1 MLILVKSGKINY
13 FLNGIS
19 MSRIDIDL
27 NPVTLITV
35 DAIGKPGERVFY
47 LQGKGSDQV
56 ITLLVEKFQI
66 QTMALAI
73 ENLMSE
79 LREKTPD
86 LAEATPNYK
95 EEDMTLEPPL
105 DPLFRVG
112 ELSLGY
118 DPEQDL
124 MVLIAKEVP
133 MDAPDATDEE
143 LSEVRF
149 WCTRSQLWSMSRWGI
164 ELASRGRPV
173 WPSTGEPILPPGEF
187 SPKNNGHK
195 TTP

>member
-1 MLILVKSGKINY
+1 
-13 FLNGIS
+13 
-19 MSRIDIDL
+19 MSHIEIDL
-27 NPVTLITV
+27 NPITHITV
-35 DAIGKPGERVFY
+35 DAIGQPGERVFY
-47 LQGKGSDQV
+47 LQGKSSNQV

-66 QTMALAI
+66 QTLALAI
-73 ENLMSE
+73 ENLMVELSE
-79 LREKTPD
+79 KAPD
-86 LAEATPNYK
+86 LADASPSYN
-95 EEDMTLEPPL
+95 EDEMILEPPL

-118 DPEQDL
+118 DQEQDL
-124 MVLIAKEVP
+124 LILIAKEVST
-133 MDAPDATDEE
+133 ALTDTEDE
-143 LSEVRF
+143 DLSEVRF
-149 WCTRSQLWSMSRWGI
+149 WCTRSQLWAMGRWSI

>member
-1 MLILVKSGKINY
+1 MN
-13 FLNGIS
+13 
-19 MSRIDIDL
+19 IDL
-27 NPVTLITV
+27 NPVSHITV
-35 DAIGKPGERVFY
+35 DAIGQPGERVFY
-47 LQGKGSDQV
+47 LQGKNEDQV

-66 QTMALAI
+66 QTLALAI

-79 LREKTPD
+79 LREKMPD
-86 LAEATPNYK
+86 ISPASPDY
-95 EEDMTLEPPL
+95 EEENMVLEVPL
-105 DPLFRVG
+105 DPIFRVG

-118 DPEQDL
+118 DPGHDL

-133 MDAPDATDEE
+133 LDNPDTEDES
-143 LSEVRF
+143 LSEIRF
-149 WCTRSQLWSMSRWGI
+149 WCTRSQLWALSRWGI

>member
-1 MLILVKSGKINY
+1 
-13 FLNGIS
+13 
-19 MSRIDIDL
+19 MSRINIDL
-27 NPVTLITV
+27 NPITHITV
-35 DAIGKPGERVFY
+35 DAIGQPGDRVFY
-47 LQGKGSDQV
+47 LQGKNDRQA

-66 QTMALAI
+66 QTLALAI

-79 LREKTPD
+79 LREKLPHISD
-86 LAEATPNYK
+86 ASPNYD
-95 EEDMTLEPPL
+95 EEDMVLEPPL

-118 DPEQDL
+118 DTEQDL
-124 MVLIAKEVP
+124 MILIAKEVSVDMP
-133 MDAPDATDEE
+133 EGDDDR

-149 WCTRSQLWSMSRWGI
+149 WCSRSQIWSMGRWAI

>member
-1 MLILVKSGKINY
+1 
-13 FLNGIS
+13 

-27 NPVTLITV
+27 NPVTQITF
-35 DAIGKPGERVFY
+35 DAIGKPGERIFY
-47 LQGKGSDQV
+47 LQGRAPDEV
-56 ITLLVEKFQI
+56 VTLLVEKFQI
-66 QTMALAI
+66 QTLALAI
-73 ENLMSE
+73 ESLMLE
-79 LREKTPD
+79 LQEKTPD
-86 LAEATPNYK
+86 LLEASPNYI
-95 EEDMTLEPPL
+95 EEQMTLDPPL

-118 DPEQDL
+118 DPAQDL
-124 MVLIAKEVP
+124 MVLIADEIPVE
-133 MDAPDATDEE
+133 DPDISEDD
-143 LSEVRF
+143 LSRVRF
-149 WCTRSQLWSMSRWGI
+149 WCTRSQLWALGRWGI

>member
-1 MLILVKSGKINY
+1 
-13 FLNGIS
+13 
-19 MSRIDIDL
+19 MSRINLDL
-27 NPVTLITV
+27 NPITQITV
-35 DAIGKPGERVFY
+35 DAIGQPGERVFY
-47 LQGKGSDQV
+47 LQGKSPNQS

-66 QTMALAI
+66 QTLALAI

-79 LREKTPD
+79 LQEKTPD
-86 LAEATPNYK
+86 LADASPNY
-95 EEDMTLEPPL
+95 EEEEMTLDPPL

-118 DPEQDL
+118 DPSQD
-124 MVLIAKEVP
+124 MMILIAKEMP
-133 MDAPDATDEE
+133 INLGEEDEE
-143 LSEVRF
+143 EEESLSEVRF
-149 WCTRSQLWSMSRWGI
+149 WCTRSQLWALGRWGI

-195 TTP
+195 STP

>member
-1 MLILVKSGKINY
+1 
-13 FLNGIS
+13 

-27 NPVTLITV
+27 NPVTHITV
-35 DAIGKPGERVFY
+35 DAIGQPGERVFY
-47 LQGKGSDQV
+47 LQGRSSDQV

-66 QTMALAI
+66 QTLALAI
-73 ENLMSE
+73 ENLMTE
-79 LREKTPD
+79 LQEKAPD
-86 LAEATPNYK
+86 IADASPIYD
-95 EEDMTLEPPL
+95 EDEMIIEPPL

-118 DPEQDL
+118 DQEQDL
-124 MVLIAKEVP
+124 LILIAKEVP
-133 MDAPDATDEE
+133 TGISDVEE
-143 LSEVRF
+143 EEEDLSEVRF
-149 WCTRSQLWSMSRWGI
+149 WCTRSQLWAMGRWGI

-195 TTP
+195 STP

>member
-1 MLILVKSGKINY
+1 
-13 FLNGIS
+13 
-19 MSRIDIDL
+19 MSRIEIDL
-27 NPVTLITV
+27 NPVTHITV
-35 DAIGKPGERVFY
+35 DAIGQPGERVFY
-47 LQGKGSDQV
+47 LQGKSSNQV

-66 QTMALAI
+66 QTLALAI
-73 ENLMSE
+73 ENLMVE
-79 LREKTPD
+79 LQEKAPD
-86 LAEATPNYK
+86 LADASPLYD
-95 EEDMTLEPPL
+95 EDEMILDPPL

-118 DPEQDL
+118 DQGRDL
-124 MVLIAKEVP
+124 LILIAKEVP
-133 MDAPDATDEE
+133 TGISDADVEE

-149 WCTRSQLWSMSRWGI
+149 WCTRSQLWAMGRWGI

>member
-1 MLILVKSGKINY
+1 
-13 FLNGIS
+13 
-19 MSRIDIDL
+19 MSRIDLDL
-27 NPVTLITV
+27 NPISHITV
-35 DAIGKPGERVFY
+35 DAVGQPGERVFY
-47 LQGKGSDQV
+47 LQGRNESQEA
-56 ITLLVEKFQI
+56 TLLVEKFQI
-66 QTMALAI
+66 QTLALAI

-79 LREKTPD
+79 LREKMPD
-86 LAEATPNYK
+86 LVDASPDYI
-95 EEDMTLEPPL
+95 EEQMVLDPPL

-118 DPEQDL
+118 DPGQDL
-124 MVLIAKEVP
+124 LILIAKEVP
-133 MDAPDATDEE
+133 VDLPEDDEE
-143 LSEVRF
+143 EDDSLSEIRF
-149 WCTRSQLWSMSRWGI
+149 WCTRSQLWALARWGI

>member
-1 MLILVKSGKINY
+1 
-13 FLNGIS
+13 
-19 MSRIDIDL
+19 MSQNSIDL
-27 NPVTLITV
+27 NPVSHITV
-35 DAIGKPGERVFY
+35 DAIGQPGERVVY
-47 LQGKGSDQV
+47 LQGKSSDQV

-66 QTMALAI
+66 QTLALAI
-73 ENLMSE
+73 ENLMAE

-86 LAEATPNYK
+86 LVEASPDY
-95 EEDMTLEPPL
+95 EEEAMILTPPL
-105 DPLFRVG
+105 DPLFRAG

-118 DPEQDL
+118 DPSQDL
-124 MVLIAKEVP
+124 MIVIAKKVP
-133 MDAPDATDEE
+133 MEIQDTGEDEPD
-143 LSEVRF
+143 EVRF
-149 WCTRSQLWSMSRWGI
+149 WCTRSQLWALGRWSI

>member
-1 MLILVKSGKINY
+1 
-13 FLNGIS
+13 
-19 MSRIDIDL
+19 MSRINKDL
-27 NPVTLITV
+27 NPVTHITV
-35 DAIGKPGERVFY
+35 DAIGQPGERVFY
-47 LQGKGSDQV
+47 LQGKNTSQE
-56 ITLLVEKFQI
+56 ITLLVEKFQV
-66 QTMALAI
+66 QTLALAI

-79 LREKTPD
+79 LREKMPD
-86 LAEATPNYK
+86 LVDATPEYQ
-95 EEDMTLEPPL
+95 EDDMILEPPL

-118 DPEQDL
+118 DPGQDL
-124 MVLIAKEVP
+124 MILIAKEVP
-133 MDAPDATDEE
+133 VDLAEERDEE
-143 LSEVRF
+143 SLSEIRF
-149 WCTRSQLWSMSRWGI
+149 WCTRSQLWAMARWGI

>member
-1 MLILVKSGKINY
+1 
-13 FLNGIS
+13 
-19 MSRIDIDL
+19 MSRINIDL
-27 NPVTLITV
+27 KPITHITV
-35 DAIGKPGERVFY
+35 DAIGQPGERVFY
-47 LQGKGSDQV
+47 LQGKSPNQV

-66 QTMALAI
+66 QTLALAI

-79 LREKTPD
+79 LREKSPD
-86 LAEATPNYK
+86 LANASPDYN
-95 EEDMTLEPPL
+95 EEEMTLDPPL
-105 DPLFRVG
+105 DPMFRVG

-118 DPEQDL
+118 DPSQDL
-124 MVLIAKEVP
+124 LILIAKEVP
-133 MDAPDATDEE
+133 VDFSEGQDEQD

-149 WCTRSQLWSMSRWGI
+149 WCTRSQLWAMSRWGI
-164 ELASRGRPV
+164 ELSSRGRPV

>member
-1 MLILVKSGKINY
+1 
-13 FLNGIS
+13 
-19 MSRIDIDL
+19 MSRIEIDL
-27 NPVTLITV
+27 NPVTHITV
-35 DAIGKPGERVFY
+35 DAIGQPGERVFY
-47 LQGKGSDQV
+47 LQGKSSNQV

-66 QTMALAI
+66 QTLALAI
-73 ENLMSE
+73 ENLMVE
-79 LREKTPD
+79 LQEKAPD
-86 LAEATPNYK
+86 LADASPLYD
-95 EEDMTLEPPL
+95 EDEMILDPPL

-118 DPEQDL
+118 DQGRDL
-124 MVLIAKEVP
+124 LILIAKEVP
-133 MDAPDATDEE
+133 TGISDTDVEE

-149 WCTRSQLWSMSRWGI
+149 WCTRSQLWAMGRWGI

>member
-1 MLILVKSGKINY
+1 MARIN
-13 FLNGIS
+13 
-19 MSRIDIDL
+19 IDL
-27 NPVTLITV
+27 HPITHITV
-35 DAIGKPGERVFY
+35 DAIGQPGERVFY
-47 LQGKGSDQV
+47 LQGRSPEQA

-66 QTMALAI
+66 QTLALAV
-73 ENLMSE
+73 ENLMVE
-79 LREKTPD
+79 LEEKSPE
-86 LAEATPNYK
+86 LAGASPVYD
-95 EEDMTLEPPL
+95 EDEMILEPPL

-118 DPEQDL
+118 DQEHDL
-124 MVLIAKEVP
+124 LILIAKEVP
-133 MDAPDATDEE
+133 TGMTESADEE
-143 LSEVRF
+143 NLGEVRF
-149 WCTRSQLWSMSRWGI
+149 WCTRSQLWAMGRWGI

>member
-1 MLILVKSGKINY
+1 MARLEL
-13 FLNGIS
+13 
-19 MSRIDIDL
+19 DL
-27 NPVTLITV
+27 NPITYITV
-35 DAIGKPGERVFY
+35 DAIGQPGERVFY
-47 LQGKGSDQV
+47 LQGRSLDQV
-56 ITLLVEKFQI
+56 VTLLVEKYQI
-66 QTMALAI
+66 QTLALAI
-73 ENLMSE
+73 ENLMAE
-79 LREKTPD
+79 LFEKAPE
-86 LAEATPNYK
+86 LGEASPIYD
-95 EEDMTLEPPL
+95 EDEMMLEPPL

-118 DPEQDL
+118 QQEQDL
-124 MVLIAKEVP
+124 LVLIAKEVTT
-133 MDAPDATDEE
+133 ALTESDEE

-149 WCTRSQLWSMSRWGI
+149 WCTRSQLWALSRWGI

>member
-1 MLILVKSGKINY
+1 MMAQ
-13 FLNGIS
+13 LN
-19 MSRIDIDL
+19 IDL
-27 NPVTLITV
+27 NPITHITV
-35 DAIGKPGERVFY
+35 DAIGQPGERVFY
-47 LQGKGSDQV
+47 LQGKSPDQV

-66 QTMALAI
+66 QTLALAI

-79 LREKTPD
+79 LREKAPEITDASPD
-86 LAEATPNYK
+86 FD
-95 EEDMTLEPPL
+95 EEEMTLEPPM

-124 MVLIAKEVP
+124 MILIAKEVS
-133 MDAPDATDEE
+133 PDFSGEDEE
-143 LSEVRF
+143 DDTLSEVRF
-149 WCTRSQLWSMSRWGI
+149 WCTRSQIWSMGRWGI

-173 WPSTGEPILPPGEF
+173 WPSTGEPILPLGDF

>member
-1 MLILVKSGKINY
+1 
-13 FLNGIS
+13 
-19 MSRIDIDL
+19 MSPIDIDL
-27 NPVTLITV
+27 KPVIHITV
-35 DAIGKPGERVFY
+35 DAIGQPGERVFY
-47 LQGKGSDQV
+47 LQGRNSEQMV
-56 ITLLVEKFQI
+56 TLLVEKFQI
-66 QTMALAI
+66 QTLALAI
-73 ENLMSE
+73 ENLMSD
-79 LREKTPD
+79 LREKKPELID
-86 LAEATPNYK
+86 ASPSFV
-95 EEDMTLEPPL
+95 EEDMTLNPPL

-118 DPEQDL
+118 DPTQDL
-124 MVLIAKEVP
+124 LILIAREIP
-133 MDAPDATDEE
+133 TGEPDEDMSD

-149 WCTRSQLWSMSRWGI
+149 WCTRSQLWSMGRWGI

>member
-1 MLILVKSGKINY
+1 
-13 FLNGIS
+13 
-19 MSRIDIDL
+19 MSRIEIDV
-27 NPVTLITV
+27 NPVTHITV
-35 DAIGKPGERVFY
+35 DAIGQPGERVFY
-47 LQGKGSDQV
+47 LQGQSPDQV

-66 QTMALAI
+66 QTLALAI
-73 ENLMSE
+73 ENLMAE
-79 LREKTPD
+79 LQEKTPE
-86 LAEATPNYK
+86 LADASPIYD
-95 EEDMTLEPPL
+95 EDEMLLEPPL

-118 DPEQDL
+118 DQNQDL
-124 MVLIAKEVP
+124 LILIAKENPSGMVEA
-133 MDAPDATDEE
+133 DEEE

-149 WCTRSQLWSMSRWGI
+149 WCTRSQLWTMGRWGI

-173 WPSTGEPILPPGEF
+173 WPSSGEPILPPGEF

>member
-1 MLILVKSGKINY
+1 
-13 FLNGIS
+13 
-19 MSRIDIDL
+19 
-27 NPVTLITV
+27 
-35 DAIGKPGERVFY
+35 
-47 LQGKGSDQV
+47 
-56 ITLLVEKFQI
+56 
-66 QTMALAI
+66 
-73 ENLMSE
+73 
-79 LREKTPD
+79 
-86 LAEATPNYK
+86 
-95 EEDMTLEPPL
+95 L

-118 DPEQDL
+118 DPSQDL
-124 MVLIAKEVP
+124 LTLIAKEVP
-133 MDAPDATDEE
+133 LDISDLDADQ

-149 WCTRSQLWSMSRWGI
+149 WCTRSQLWAMARWSI

>member
-1 MLILVKSGKINY
+1 MPSIN
-13 FLNGIS
+13 
-19 MSRIDIDL
+19 IDL
-27 NPVTLITV
+27 NPVLHITV
-35 DAIGKPGERVFY
+35 DAIGQPGERVFY
-47 LQGKGSDQV
+47 LQGRTSEQV

-66 QTMALAI
+66 QTLALAI

-79 LREKTPD
+79 LREKLPD
-86 LAEATPNYK
+86 LADASPNYE
-95 EEDMTLEPPL
+95 EEDMILEPPL

-112 ELSLGY
+112 ELSIGY
-118 DPEQDL
+118 DPAQD
-124 MVLIAKEVP
+124 MMILIAREIP
-133 MDAPDATDEE
+133 LELEEDEE
-143 LSEVRF
+143 EALSEVRF
-149 WCTRSQLWSMSRWGI
+149 WCTRSQLWAVGRWGI

>member
-1 MLILVKSGKINY
+1 
-13 FLNGIS
+13 
-19 MSRIDIDL
+19 MSRINIDL
-27 NPVTLITV
+27 NPISHITV
-35 DAIGKPGERVFY
+35 DAIGQPGERVFY
-47 LQGKGSDQV
+47 LQGKSANQA

-66 QTMALAI
+66 QTLALAI
-73 ENLMSE
+73 ENLMVE
-79 LREKTPD
+79 LQEKAPD
-86 LAEATPNYK
+86 LNEASPIYD
-95 EEDMTLEPPL
+95 EDEMILDPPL

-118 DPEQDL
+118 DQEKDL
-124 MVLIAKEVP
+124 LVLIAKEVSTG
-133 MDAPDATDEE
+133 MTESEDDED

-149 WCTRSQLWSMSRWGI
+149 WCTRSQLWAMGRWGI

-173 WPSTGEPILPPGEF
+173 WPSTGEPILPPGVF